1 MKATALL
8 LTIAAAMSVSA
19 ATPTLENVTLDRS
32 GRRVEIAY
40 RVKDGPAIVTMQI
53 LTNGVPLAASVAAD
67 ARGDVNRIMDDRAQG
82 QIRWRAAAPLADL
95 PPSVELRAEL
105 RAWPVAAPPDYVVF
119 NLDSNNPKADA
130 RFYVDASCIPGGIG
144 SEMYKTD
151 RLVMRKIPAS
161 GCEFTVGLPSS
172 TSFKDAS
179 NNWVPVPDGRLAP
192 YTAAFTR
199 DYYMGVYEI
208 TQGQTEGRWL
218 GRTETPGSRGSDGW
232 KMKPLSKLF
241 YNDLRGGDLGGDW
254 PTNRPGHTAH
264 DVDDGSIMAMF
275 RARTGVE
282 SMDLPTEAQWEFAA
296 RGGVKAN
303 FTDGVY
309 DYSAYKSNVAVS
321 NQVMRLGWS
330 LLDGIAMHQVVGLK
344 APNAYGL
351 YDTVGNVIEFCL
363 DWFTKEGFAQNYHKG
378 GMIIDPAGPLFSDL
392 TSNDY
397 LDKGGTRVLRGGSYH
412 EGISAL
418 TPVNKSS
425 NYTKIM
431 SGVVAYDFIGARVC
445 CDADMTGLA
454 SR

>member
-1 MKATALL
+1 MKVHALPL
-8 LTIAAAMSVSA
+8 IFAAVLSASA
-19 ATPTLENVTLDRS
+19 AVPTLENVTLDRS

-40 RVKDGPAIVTMQI
+40 RVVNGPAIVTMQL
-53 LTNGVPLAASVAAD
+53 LTNGVPLEATVAAD
-67 ARGDVNRIMDDRAQG
+67 ARGDVNRIVDNLVQG
-82 QIRWRAAAPLADL
+82 RIVWRAADPLVGL
-95 PPSVELRAEL
+95 PPEIELRAEL

-119 NLDSNNPKADA
+119 NLDSNNPKADT

-144 SEMYKTD
+144 SDMYKTD
-151 RLVMRKIPAS
+151 YLVMRKIPAS

-208 TQGQTEGRWL
+208 TQGQTENRWL
-218 GRTETPGSRGSDGW
+218 GQTQAPGSRGSDGW

-275 RARTGVE
+275 RARTGVD

-303 FTDGVY
+303 FTDGVN
-309 DYSAYKSNVAVS
+309 DYSAYKTNTAVS

-330 LLDGIAMHQVVGLK
+330 KLDGIAMHQVVGLK

-363 DWFTKEGFAQNYHKG
+363 DWFTKNGFAPNYHKG

-392 TSNDY
+392 MSSDY
-397 LDKGGTRVLRGGSYH
+397 IDKGGTRVLRGGSYN
-412 EGISAL
+412 ESVSGL
-418 TPVNKSS
+418 TPVSKSS
-425 NYTKIM
+425 NYLKIM
-431 SGVVAYDFIGARVC
+431 SGVVAFDFIGARVC